1 MSWVKRE
8 DRVVKR
14 VTGLR
19 AQTLGFEQ
27 EKEGVSELVFL
38 NHSTVSDLLV

>member
-8 DRVVKR
+8 DTAVER

-19 AQTLGFEQ
+19 AQTLEFEQ
-27 EKEGVSELVFL
+27 EKEEALHGGFQSL
-38 NHSTVSDLLV
+38 

>member
-8 DRVVKR
+8 DTAVER

-27 EKEGVSELVFL
+27 EEEGGSPWLFSVTL
-38 NHSTVSDLLV
+38 SDLL